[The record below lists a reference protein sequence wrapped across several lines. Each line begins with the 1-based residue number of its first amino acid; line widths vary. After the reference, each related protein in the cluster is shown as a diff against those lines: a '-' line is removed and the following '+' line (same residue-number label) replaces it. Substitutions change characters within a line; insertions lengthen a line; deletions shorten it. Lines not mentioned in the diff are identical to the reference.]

1 MVKIKRAHESFVVL
15 DDKLLNPYYL
25 KDRALSNG
33 PRNQPTPKEVQFEP
47 VVDHKRSKPFQQVN
61 ISRIRSPNIPFVGDS
76 RNRKTPELLLKQ
88 VCFKIKLMLT
98 K

>member
-33 PRNQPTPKEVQFEP
+33 PKNQELPKQVEIEP
-47 VVDHKRSKPFQQVN
+47 VFDKRRSKPFQQVD

-76 RNRKTPELLLKQ
+76 RNRKTPELLIKQ
-88 VCFKIKLMLT
+88 VK
-98 K
+98 